1 MASIAIHKKV
11 NKGRIFIR
19 VAVTPKSAETRALLR
34 RFQTEVKEFE
44 KKWKSSKAYHAAQA
58 KKAKKKKAAK
68 K

>member
-1 MASIAIHKKV
+1 MASIAINKKV
-11 NKGRIFIR
+11 HKGRTFVR

-44 KKWKSSKAYHAAQA
+44 KKWKATKAYRAANA